1 MNTSKDTMAERQKKQ
16 IEMLEN
22 ARRQLYETEEV
33 GIDTLQILNQQ
44 GTQLRHTRD
53 KMDDVS
59 EEISVAKKI
68 LNRMM
73 SFWRR

>member
-1 MNTSKDTMAERQKKQ
+1 MNTPKDTIAERQKRQ
-16 IEMLEN
+16 IQMLEN

-44 GTQLRHTRD
+44 GTQLRQTRD
-53 KMDDVS
+53 RMGDVS